1 VPKSD
6 ARGSLGDDYLRFVE
20 EWNEHRSI
28 EMSEDVQDHVT
39 QVQVEAAGQQEDDT
53 YSYLRTADTYSY
65 LRTAWFV
72 CCSAWG

>member
-1 VPKSD
+1 
-6 ARGSLGDDYLRFVE
+6 
-20 EWNEHRSI
+20 
-28 EMSEDVQDHVT
+28 MSEDVQDHVT